1 MASSTIFSN
10 LGCPQISWKWRLEII
25 RLIQIIGMK
34 RMVLVAVMGEIKKNV
49 DEVLG
54 KRKGVNEKFALK
66 CMLTKG

>member
-1 MASSTIFSN
+1 
-10 LGCPQISWKWRLEII
+10 
-25 RLIQIIGMK
+25 MK